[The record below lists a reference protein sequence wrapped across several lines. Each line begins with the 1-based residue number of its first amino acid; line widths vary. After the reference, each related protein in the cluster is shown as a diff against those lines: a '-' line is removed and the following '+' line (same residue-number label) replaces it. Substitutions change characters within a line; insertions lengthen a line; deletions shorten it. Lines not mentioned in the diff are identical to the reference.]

1 MSAGWQRCVLVV
13 AVLLAL
19 LGAYCQTESRE
30 AAAPGADV
38 SAELRTLATER
49 ESSAELAFGEARALT
64 VRHGFAREETVYLLP
79 YLWAWVRDVGTAGSG
94 DWAFWPNVIV
104 ARSVNGTLTALDGYE
119 LEHMRLT
126 VTADENT
133 AVEFSGW
140 SGQGTKLEL
149 ESYDPDEGVG
159 ARVATMDSDVA
170 ANAVCEVAVSWAGTV
185 TVREQGLGRFSA
197 EVAADGVWTYR
208 NNLRNGGI

>member
-1 MSAGWQRCVLVV
+1 M
-13 AVLLAL
+13 
-19 LGAYCQTESRE
+19 
-30 AAAPGADV
+30 
-38 SAELRTLATER
+38 LATER

-94 DWAFWPNVIV
+94 DWAFRPNVIV

-159 ARVATMDSDVA
+159 ARVSTMDSDVA